1 MQVWIGATAAAKMQL
16 SEAGQPVIPT
26 IEHLLAGENQKQL
39 NAAGQH
45 RTCDGRQLDCFRSGA
60 DYQPDV
66 GGAQSS
72 P

>member
-1 MQVWIGATAAAKMQL
+1 MQVRIRTAAAAKVQL
-16 SEAGQPVIPT
+16 SEAAQPVIT
-26 IEHLLAGENQKQL
+26 AIQGLLAGENHKWL
-39 NAAGQH
+39 DAAGQH

>member
-1 MQVWIGATAAAKMQL
+1 
-16 SEAGQPVIPT
+16 
-26 IEHLLAGENQKQL
+26 LLAREDQKRL
-39 NAAGQH
+39 DTPRQH